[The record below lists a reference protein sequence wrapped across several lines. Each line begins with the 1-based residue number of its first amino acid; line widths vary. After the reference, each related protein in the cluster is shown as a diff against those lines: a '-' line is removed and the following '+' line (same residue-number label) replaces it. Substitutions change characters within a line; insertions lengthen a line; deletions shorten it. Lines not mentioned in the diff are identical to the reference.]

1 MEGKLSHYGSIAG
14 SVMAILTVIGFI
26 GKPHLTDFIDAEIQA
41 YDLIQKEKD
50 SNKVKL
56 RDLLED
62 KMDVPADEVHIKIGD
77 WYKNEKKIKAL
88 LDSIVKEQHYDY
100 IEIGNNSREIKSIR
114 RALDN
119 KRDK

>member
-14 SVMAILTVIGFI
+14 SVMAILTVLAFI
-26 GKPHLTDFIDAEIQA
+26 GKPHLTDFIDKEIQA

>member
-1 MEGKLSHYGSIAG
+1 MEGNLKLYGGMAG
-14 SVMAILTVIGFI
+14 SVMAILTVLAFI